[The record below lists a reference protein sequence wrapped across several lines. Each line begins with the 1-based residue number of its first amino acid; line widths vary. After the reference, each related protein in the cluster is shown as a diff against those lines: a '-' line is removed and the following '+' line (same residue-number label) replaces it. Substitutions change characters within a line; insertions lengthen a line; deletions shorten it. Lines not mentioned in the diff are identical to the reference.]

1 MAVHVRI
8 PTPLRKLT
16 HDVELVQVSSG
27 TIAGAIAELQNQF
40 PGIAERLIDEKGEV
54 RRFVNIY
61 LNEED
66 IRFLDNQTTV
76 IKDGDEISI
85 IPAIAGVDSFGCPN
99 LSNGTM
105 PTKISKPSKA
115 ITPPKGA
122 PKASKA
128 SKAVKPLRKSLDSDK
143 TAARFWLTYPPQ
155 RIKAPVIWK
164 LGHQFKLVTSI
175 RQASVTDVV
184 GIVCLKSKGLP
195 RRSPPGCN
203 GSRSKVCGSNR

>member
-1 MAVHVRI
+1 MI
-8 PTPLRKLT
+8 L
-16 HDVELVQVSSG
+16 
-27 TIAGAIAELQNQF
+27 
-40 PGIAERLIDEKGEV
+40 
-54 RRFVNIY
+54 
-61 LNEED
+61 
-66 IRFLDNQTTV
+66 
-76 IKDGDEISI
+76 
-85 IPAIAGVDSFGCPN
+85 FGCHN

-122 PKASKA
+122 PKVSKA

-184 GIVCLKSKGLP
+184 GIVCLEIEGAASEITAGVQWLKKQGVRVEPVELSAVE
-195 RRSPPGCN
+195 S
-203 GSRSKVCGSNR
+203 

>member
-1 MAVHVRI
+1 
-8 PTPLRKLT
+8 
-16 HDVELVQVSSG
+16 
-27 TIAGAIAELQNQF
+27 
-40 PGIAERLIDEKGEV
+40 LI
-54 RRFVNIY
+54 
-61 LNEED
+61 L
-66 IRFLDNQTTV
+66 
-76 IKDGDEISI
+76 
-85 IPAIAGVDSFGCPN
+85 FGCPN

-115 ITPPKGA
+115 ITPRKGA
-122 PKASKA
+122 PKA

-184 GIVCLKSKGLP
+184 GIVCLEIEGAASEITAGVQWLKKQGVRVEPVELSAVE
-195 RRSPPGCN
+195 S
-203 GSRSKVCGSNR
+203 

>member
-1 MAVHVRI
+1 MI
-8 PTPLRKLT
+8 L
-16 HDVELVQVSSG
+16 
-27 TIAGAIAELQNQF
+27 
-40 PGIAERLIDEKGEV
+40 
-54 RRFVNIY
+54 
-61 LNEED
+61 
-66 IRFLDNQTTV
+66 
-76 IKDGDEISI
+76 
-85 IPAIAGVDSFGCPN
+85 FGCPN

-122 PKASKA
+122 PKAST
-128 SKAVKPLRKSLDSDK
+128 AVKPLRKSLDSDK

-184 GIVCLKSKGLP
+184 GIVCLEIEGAASEITAGVQWLKKQGVRVEPVELSAVE
-195 RRSPPGCN
+195 S
-203 GSRSKVCGSNR
+203 

>member
-1 MAVHVRI
+1 MI
-8 PTPLRKLT
+8 L
-16 HDVELVQVSSG
+16 
-27 TIAGAIAELQNQF
+27 
-40 PGIAERLIDEKGEV
+40 
-54 RRFVNIY
+54 
-61 LNEED
+61 
-66 IRFLDNQTTV
+66 
-76 IKDGDEISI
+76 
-85 IPAIAGVDSFGCPN
+85 FGCPN

-122 PKASKA
+122 PKVSKA

-184 GIVCLKSKGLP
+184 GIVCLEIEGAASEITAGVQWLKKQGVRVEPVELSAVE
-195 RRSPPGCN
+195 S
-203 GSRSKVCGSNR
+203 

>member
-1 MAVHVRI
+1 
-8 PTPLRKLT
+8 
-16 HDVELVQVSSG
+16 
-27 TIAGAIAELQNQF
+27 
-40 PGIAERLIDEKGEV
+40 LI
-54 RRFVNIY
+54 
-61 LNEED
+61 L
-66 IRFLDNQTTV
+66 
-76 IKDGDEISI
+76 
-85 IPAIAGVDSFGCPN
+85 FGCPN

-115 ITPPKGA
+115 ITTPKGA

-184 GIVCLKSKGLP
+184 GIVCLEIEGAASEITAGVQWLKKQGVRVEPVELSAVE
-195 RRSPPGCN
+195 S
-203 GSRSKVCGSNR
+203 

>member
-1 MAVHVRI
+1 
-8 PTPLRKLT
+8 
-16 HDVELVQVSSG
+16 
-27 TIAGAIAELQNQF
+27 
-40 PGIAERLIDEKGEV
+40 LI
-54 RRFVNIY
+54 
-61 LNEED
+61 L
-66 IRFLDNQTTV
+66 
-76 IKDGDEISI
+76 
-85 IPAIAGVDSFGCPN
+85 FGCHN

-122 PKASKA
+122 PKVSKA

-184 GIVCLKSKGLP
+184 GIVCLEIEGAASEITAGVQWLKKQGVRVEPVELSAVE
-195 RRSPPGCN
+195 S
-203 GSRSKVCGSNR
+203 